1 MLAFDALVACMFPP
15 ADSKTGSIPE
25 LAPPL
30 HPRDEV
36 LPVLG
41 ADPPGVVVRG
51 APPLAEVDG
60 PPLAEVE
67 EPPLTVAEE
76 PPLAVVVL

>member
-1 MLAFDALVACMFPP
+1 M
-15 ADSKTGSIPE
+15 
-25 LAPPL
+25 
-30 HPRDEV
+30 
-36 LPVLG
+36 PVLG
-41 ADPPGVVVRG
+41 ADPPGFVVRG